1 MSRQNDNRVLSRRGA
16 RELNEEEIQKI
27 EGGIGTTTICTIA
40 NHIHPNGDGDPG
52 ECI

>member
-1 MSRQNDNRVLSRRGA
+1 MSNEKEYRVLSRKGA
-16 RELNEEEIQKI
+16 RELNEDEIQKI